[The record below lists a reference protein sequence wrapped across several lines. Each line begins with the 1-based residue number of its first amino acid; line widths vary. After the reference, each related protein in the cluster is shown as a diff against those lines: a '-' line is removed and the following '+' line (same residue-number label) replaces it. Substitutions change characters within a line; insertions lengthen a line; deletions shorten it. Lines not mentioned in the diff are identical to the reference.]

1 MSSIALITT
10 CKGRLHHL
18 RETLPL
24 MAAQRADELV
34 VVDYGCP
41 DGTGDWVEREFPGV
55 RVVRV
60 TDDPGFCLPRAR
72 NAGARVA
79 TSDWLAFVDADV
91 KLGAGWVDW
100 LRAHVDPGR
109 FYRASAAGGAR
120 DLETFGTAVCPR
132 RAFEAIG
139 GYDEAMRG
147 WGGEDVDLYARLSR
161 VGLADTD
168 YPAALIDVIRHG
180 DNLRTRWHEVKDRRL
195 QDVINHCYLAA
206 KSQLQAF
213 QRPDRPLELE
223 LRTRL
228 MEQTRRQLAGWNGS
242 EDGPL
247 PVLKYTLSASGWL
260 PPPFVMRRRVQFT
273 IQVERRGGGRAQG

>member
-10 CKGRLHHL
+10 CKGRLQHL

-24 MAAQRADELV
+24 MAAQGADEVV

-91 KLGAGWVDW
+91 RLAAGWVGW
-100 LRAHVDPGR
+100 LREHLEDGR
-109 FYRASAAGGAR
+109 FYRASAVAGVR

-132 RAFEAIG
+132 HAFEAIG
-139 GYDEAMRG
+139 GYDEALRG
-147 WGGEDVDLYARLSR
+147 WGGEDIDLYARLSQ
-161 VGLADTD
+161 VGMADTD
-168 YPAALIDVIRHG
+168 YPAALIDVIRH
-180 DNLRTRWHEVKDRRL
+180 DDALRMRWSEIKDRRL

-206 KSQLQAF
+206 KSQLTAL
-213 QRPDRPLELE
+213 QRPGKPLELE
-223 LRTRL
+223 VRTRL
-228 MEQTRRQLAGWNGS
+228 MEQTRRQMAGWQGD
-242 EDGPL
+242 EDRPL
-247 PVLKYTLSASGWL
+247 PVLKYTLAASGWL
-260 PPPFVMRRRVQFT
+260 PPPFVMRRQVQFT
-273 IQVERRGGGRAQG
+273 IQVERRGGGRP